1 MRVNLKKR
9 IECLEK
15 AAKWSCSKIEK
26 TDRMIIVP
34 YPDGDL
40 DQRDRCLQ
48 EKMDALTQKYGTI
61 CQDDFNIVFIR
72 KFYSNE
78 PKIPN

>member
-1 MRVNLKKR
+1 MNLEKR
-9 IECLEK
+9 IEYLEK
-15 AAKWSCSKIEK
+15 VAKWSCSKIEK

-61 CQDDFNIVFIR
+61 CQDDFDIVFIR
-72 KFYSNE
+72 KFCANE
-78 PKIPN
+78 PKKSD